1 MKEIYV
7 SNLKVLSRESDIDL
21 EKYKNS
27 NILILDTI
35 GNANYIKEKYN
46 TYDNCIIYKI
56 NKKKICPVI
65 QKEQFILL
73 LNIDNNTSFIQYRN
87 IVFLLKNLMLH
98 SKCLGIASTNCKTL
112 GYITNNFSNKLLDE
126 FFECLNA
133 LQYTNINEQYD
144 FIYDTLCDKL
154 DEKFQKENL
163 CDFKN
168 DQCIANRAGA
178 SAHDTMG
185 CCYSFKYSKS
195 IFKFIED
202 VKLCTYLDNKQCSTK
217 CITCKLFIC
226 KYLRD
231 KGIEIKLDEFLLV
244 SSFFNKKQ
252 KEIISN
258 NFFTKKDFILEKLI
272 KNANKKVNCLK

>member
-7 SNLKVLSRESDIDL
+7 NNLKVLSRESTIDL

-35 GNANYIKEKYN
+35 GNTDFIKEKYN
-46 TYDNCIIYKI
+46 KYDNCIIYKI
-56 NKKKICPVI
+56 NKKKIYPII
-65 QKEQFILL
+65 QKEHFIFL
-73 LNIDNNTSFIQYRN
+73 LNIDDNTSFIQYRN
-87 IVFLLKNLMLH
+87 IVILLRNLMLYN
-98 SKCLGIASTNCKTL
+98 KYLGTTSTDCKIL
-112 GYITNNFSNKLLDE
+112 GYITNNFSNKLLNE
-126 FFECLNA
+126 FFECLEA
-133 LQYTNINEQYD
+133 LQYTGIAEQYD
-144 FIYDTLCDKL
+144 YIYDTLCDKL
-154 DEKFQKENL
+154 DEKFKKENL

-168 DQCIANRAGA
+168 DQCVANRAGA

-202 VKLCTYLDNKQCSTK
+202 VKLCTYLDNKNCSTK

-231 KGIEIKLDEFLLV
+231 KGIKIKVDEFLLV

-252 KEIISN
+252 QEIISN
-258 NFFTKKDFILEKLI
+258 NFFTKKEIILEKLI
-272 KNANKKVNCLK
+272 NNVNNK